1 MYSAARV
8 SVRIVFRMRVRRPE
22 SHWQAF
28 LEEPRHL
35 GPSSSV
41 IRVTASSVMGAD
53 CVFRLTSIGGEDAQ
67 NGFAP
72 SGDFVAVGV
81 CLRDEGVDEFGRD
94 AGVFALE
101 FDDVGGVVE
110 FGVGEELFE

>member
-1 MYSAARV
+1 
-8 SVRIVFRMRVRRPE
+8 
-22 SHWQAF
+22 
-28 LEEPRHL
+28 
-35 GPSSSV
+35 
-41 IRVTASSVMGAD
+41 MGAD
-53 CVFRLTSIGGEDAQ
+53 CVVGGEDAQ

-110 FGVGEELFE
+110 FGVGKELFE

>member
-1 MYSAARV
+1 MAG
-8 SVRIVFRMRVRRPE
+8 VFGR
-22 SHWQAF
+22 
-28 LEEPRHL
+28 
-35 GPSSSV
+35 
-41 IRVTASSVMGAD
+41 TAPFGSEFVGDSRDG
-53 CVFRLTSIGGEDAQ
+53 VFGHGCGLCFQVDEHVGGEDAQ